1 MKNRAIHGKLYLVVM
16 RMFQNTARWIR
27 RTHLFQADEY
37 ICSACG
43 TSCVRPLRVCP
54 GCGAGMKGTKYD
66 PSWVDEAEG
75 LSALLD
81 DDW

>member
-1 MKNRAIHGKLYLVVM
+1 MKKAHW
-16 RMFQNTARWIR
+16 TR
-27 RTHLFQADEY
+27 RTHLFRADEF
-37 ICSACG
+37 ICSACKA
-43 TSCVRPLRVCP
+43 SCDMPCAVCP
-54 GCGAGMKGTKYD
+54 SCGAAMKNAKYD

>member
-1 MKNRAIHGKLYLVVM
+1 MK
-16 RMFQNTARWIR
+16 TAQWTQK
-27 RTHLFQADEY
+27 THLFRTDEY
-37 ICSACG
+37 ICSGCHA
-43 TSCVRPLRVCP
+43 VCSKP
-54 GCGAGMKGTKYD
+54 FKKCPECGAKMKKGKNE

>member
-1 MKNRAIHGKLYLVVM
+1 MKRVH
-16 RMFQNTARWIR
+16 WIQK
-27 RTHLFQADEY
+27 THVFRADEY
-37 ICSACG
+37 ICS
-43 TSCVRPLRVCP
+43 R
-54 GCGAGMKGTKYD
+54 CGAVCDKPYRECPSCGAVMGKTSYD

>member
-1 MKNRAIHGKLYLVVM
+1 MKSAH
-16 RMFQNTARWIR
+16 WIQ
-27 RTHLFQADEY
+27 RTHLFRADEY

-43 TSCVRPLRVCP
+43 ASYKKPYRECP
-54 GCGAGMKGTKYD
+54 SCGASMKKAKYD
-66 PSWVDEAEG
+66 PSWVDETEG

>member
-1 MKNRAIHGKLYLVVM
+1 MKRVHRIQK
-16 RMFQNTARWIR
+16 
-27 RTHLFQADEY
+27 THLFRADEY
-37 ICSACG
+37 ICSRCG
-43 TSCVRPLRVCP
+43 ASYGKPYKVCP
-54 GCGAGMKGTKYD
+54 NCQSEMGKSKYD

>member
-1 MKNRAIHGKLYLVVM
+1 MEPEGRMAMKAAHWEK
-16 RMFQNTARWIR
+16 
-27 RTHLFQADEY
+27 RTHLFRADEY

-43 TSCVRPLRVCP
+43 ASSRKPYKSCPN
-54 GCGAGMKGTKYD
+54 CGTAMGKTRYNAT
-66 PSWVDEAEG
+66 WVDEAEG

>member
-1 MKNRAIHGKLYLVVM
+1 MKRIH
-16 RMFQNTARWIR
+16 WIR
-27 RTHLFQADEY
+27 KTHLFRADEY
-37 ICSACG
+37 ICSRCG
-43 TSCVRPLRVCP
+43 ASARKPYKVCP
-54 GCGAGMKGTKYD
+54 GCQSVMCKSRQD

>member
-1 MKNRAIHGKLYLVVM
+1 MKAAYWT
-16 RMFQNTARWIR
+16 Q
-27 RTHLFQADEY
+27 RTHLLRPDEF
-37 ICSACG
+37 ICSACKRG
-43 TSCVRPLRVCP
+43 CNKPLRICP
-54 GCGAGMKGTKYD
+54 SCGAQMKKAKYD

>member
-1 MKNRAIHGKLYLVVM
+1 
-16 RMFQNTARWIR
+16 MFQRSAHWTQ
-27 RTHLFQADEY
+27 RTHLFRPDEY
-37 ICSACG
+37 ICSDCKA
-43 TSCVRPLRVCP
+43 SCDKPYKVCP
-54 GCGAGMKGTKYD
+54 SCGAPMKKAKYD

>member
-1 MKNRAIHGKLYLVVM
+1 MKSAHWT
-16 RMFQNTARWIR
+16 Q
-27 RTHLFQADEY
+27 RTHLFRADEY
-37 ICSACG
+37 ICSGCKAV
-43 TSCVRPLRVCP
+43 SDKPYRICP
-54 GCGAGMKGTKYD
+54 SCGAPMKKAKYD